1 MVLSA
6 FLSQILF
13 FWQKNT
19 GIDRSWRNRYKKT
32 MKRTLIAPLLSA
44 LMPGVGQIINR
55 QFPKAGLFIAGFSIF
70 LMALFFKVL
79 YDLNQVMMS
88 LSWELLEK
96 DPHRFQTIT
105 QALGQRSKTVLL
117 VLLILLV
124 GFWAYNVWDA
134 FSQARKTEGGDRAPS
149 PAG

>member
-1 MVLSA
+1 
-6 FLSQILF
+6 
-13 FWQKNT
+13 
-19 GIDRSWRNRYKKT
+19 

-44 LMPGVGQIINR
+44 LLPGVGQIINR

-70 LMALFFKVL
+70 FMALFFKVL

-88 LSWELLEK
+88 LNWERLEK

-117 VLLILLV
+117 ILLFLLV

-134 FSQARKTEGGDRAPS
+134 FTQARQSERGGHAPGS
-149 PAG
+149 AG

>member
-1 MVLSA
+1 
-6 FLSQILF
+6 
-13 FWQKNT
+13 
-19 GIDRSWRNRYKKT
+19 
-32 MKRTLIAPLLSA
+32 MKRTLTAPILSA

-70 LMALFFKVL
+70 FVALFFKVL
-79 YDLNQVMMS
+79 YDLNQVMLS
-88 LSWELLEK
+88 LDWELLER

-117 VLLILLV
+117 ILLILLV

-134 FSQARKTEGGDRAPS
+134 FSQARKSEREGHAPS
-149 PAG
+149 SAG